1 MYHRILLSYKKWNY
15 AICNTVAILMFSEIS
30 QKKTNTVWYHLHVDS
45 EI

>member
-15 AICNTVAILMFSEIS
+15 AICNTMAVMFSEIS
-30 QKKTNTVWYHLHVDS
+30 QKKTNTEWYHLHVDF